1 MAKRR
6 KNNTNNDLQLG
17 GQNFQVGAKTRGRRT
32 TSDAELQAE
41 RIANTHKPTPLTA
54 LFVAA
59 VGLYPIAI
67 GLKIL
72 PIPAHSL
79 HAPYWVMTAIGC
91 AVFFAGIAI
100 GLQCLSLAKSL
111 LYKVV
116 AAIIL
121 LAMLT
126 PFAWL
131 VFGDSTLPLFLRIA
145 FASPFVIIGL
155 IVLPGGKRT
164 IIANPD
170 GKPLS
175 ELLKERRLE
184 GSSFQE
190 RKLKFLDNKK
200 NKEFKEDREDK
211 EDKEIQASQE
221 NHESN
226 ECKERKESDE
236 S

>member
-1 MAKRR
+1 
-6 KNNTNNDLQLG
+6 
-17 GQNFQVGAKTRGRRT
+17 
-32 TSDAELQAE
+32 
-41 RIANTHKPTPLTA
+41 
-54 LFVAA
+54 
-59 VGLYPIAI
+59 
-67 GLKIL
+67 
-72 PIPAHSL
+72 
-79 HAPYWVMTAIGC
+79 
-91 AVFFAGIAI
+91 
-100 GLQCLSLAKSL
+100 
-111 LYKVV
+111 
-116 AAIIL
+116 
-121 LAMLT
+121 MLT

-200 NKEFKEDREDK
+200 NKE
-211 EDKEIQASQE
+211 DKEIPASNQ

-226 ECKERKESDE
+226 ECIERKESDE

>member
-17 GQNFQVGAKTRGRRT
+17 GQNFQVGAKARGGRT
-32 TSDAELQAE
+32 NSHAELQAG
-41 RIANTHKPTPLTA
+41 RIANTHKPTPLIA
-54 LFVAA
+54 LFVGA
-59 VGLYPIAI
+59 VGLYPLAI

-91 AVFFAGIAI
+91 AVFFAGIAV
-100 GLQCLSLAKSL
+100 GLQCLSLAKSF

-155 IVLPGGKRT
+155 ILLPGGRKT

-190 RKLKFLDNKK
+190 RKLKFLESKR
-200 NKEFKEDREDK
+200 NKEISKDK
-211 EDKEIQASQE
+211 EIDKDKEIQANQE
-221 NHESN
+221 NQEGK
-226 ECKERKESDE
+226 ECKGNNEA
-236 S
+236 

>member
-17 GQNFQVGAKTRGRRT
+17 GQNFQVGAKARGGRT
-32 TSDAELQAE
+32 NSHAELQAE

-59 VGLYPIAI
+59 VGLYPLAI

-100 GLQCLSLAKSL
+100 GLQCLSLAKSI

-145 FASPFVIIGL
+145 FASPFVIIAL
-155 IVLPGGKRT
+155 ILLPGGKKT

-170 GKPLS
+170 GKPIS
-175 ELLKERRLE
+175 ELLKEYRLE

-190 RKLKFLDNKK
+190 RKLKFIENRK
-200 NKEFKEDREDK
+200 NKEIEK
-211 EDKEIQASQE
+211 DKEIQANQE
-221 NHESN
+221 DQEDT
-226 ECKERKESDE
+226 ECKGNNES
-236 S
+236 

>member
-17 GQNFQVGAKTRGRRT
+17 GQNFEVGAKARAGRRN
-32 TSDAELQAE
+32 SHAELQAE

-59 VGLYPIAI
+59 VGLYPLAI

-79 HAPYWVMTAIGC
+79 HAPHWVMTAIGC
-91 AVFFAGIAI
+91 AVIFAGIAI

-111 LYKVV
+111 LYKFVT
-116 AAIIL
+116 AIMV

-131 VFGDSTLPLFLRIA
+131 TFGYSNLPLFLRIA
-145 FASPFVIIGL
+145 FGFPFVIIAL
-155 IVLPGGKRT
+155 ILLPGGKKT
-164 IIANPD
+164 IVANPD
-170 GKPLS
+170 GKPMS
-175 ELLKERRLE
+175 ELLKERGLE
-184 GSSFQE
+184 ASSFQK
-190 RKLKFLDNKK
+190 RKLNFLESKS
-200 NKEFKEDREDK
+200 NKEIDK
-211 EDKEIQASQE
+211 DKEIQANQE
-221 NHESN
+221 NQEG
-226 ECKERKESDE
+226 KESKGNNE

>member
-6 KNNTNNDLQLG
+6 KNNNNNDLQLG
-17 GQNFQVGAKTRGRRT
+17 GQNFQVGHKAKGGRT
-32 TSDAELQAE
+32 NSHAELQAE
-41 RIANTHKPTPLTA
+41 RVANTHKPTPLTA

-59 VGLYPIAI
+59 VGLYPLAI

-79 HAPYWVMTAIGC
+79 HAPHWVMTAIGC
-91 AVFFAGIAI
+91 AVIFAGVAI

-111 LYKVV
+111 LYKIVT
-116 AAIIL
+116 AIMV

-131 VFGDSTLPLFLRIA
+131 TFGYSNLPLFLRIA
-145 FASPFVIIGL
+145 FGFPFVIIAL
-155 IVLPGGKRT
+155 ILLPGGKKT

-170 GKPLS
+170 GKPMS

-200 NKEFKEDREDK
+200 NKE
-211 EDKEIQASQE
+211 DKEIPASNQ

-226 ECKERKESDE
+226 ECIERKESDE

>member
-6 KNNTNNDLQLG
+6 KNNTD
-17 GQNFQVGAKTRGRRT
+17 
-32 TSDAELQAE
+32 
-41 RIANTHKPTPLTA
+41 NTNKPTPLAA

-72 PIPAHSL
+72 PIPVHSL

-100 GLQCLSLAKSL
+100 GLQCLSLARSL

-155 IVLPGGKRT
+155 ILLPGGKKT

-170 GKPLS
+170 GKPMR

-184 GSSFQE
+184 VSSFQE
-190 RKLKFLDNKK
+190 RKLKFLESKK
-200 NKEFKEDREDK
+200 NKEIERAKA
-211 EDKEIQASQE
+211 IQTNQA
-221 NHESN
+221 NHDNYESN
-226 ECKERKESDE
+226 KCRERTENNES
-236 S
+236 

>member
-17 GQNFQVGAKTRGRRT
+17 GQNFQVGAKAKGGRT
-32 TSDAELQAE
+32 NSDAELQAE
-41 RIANTHKPTPLTA
+41 RIANSQKPTPLTA

-72 PIPAHSL
+72 PIPVHSL

-100 GLQCLSLAKSL
+100 GLQCLSLARSL

-131 VFGDSTLPLFLRIA
+131 VFGYSNLPLFLRIA
-145 FASPFVIIGL
+145 FGFPFVIIAL
-155 IVLPGGKRT
+155 ILLPGGKKT

-170 GKPLS
+170 GKPLI
-175 ELLKERRLE
+175 ERLKDRRLE

-190 RKLKFLDNKK
+190 RKLKFLENKK
-200 NKEFKEDREDK
+200 DKKIEKEKG
-211 EDKEIQASQE
+211 IQTNQANQE
-221 NHESN
+221 NHDS
-226 ECKERKESDE
+226 KEYKENK
-236 S
+236 

>member
-17 GQNFQVGAKTRGRRT
+17 GQTFQVGAKARGGRT
-32 TSDAELQAE
+32 TSNAELQAE
-41 RIANTHKPTPLTA
+41 RIANTHKPPPLTA

-79 HAPYWVMTAIGC
+79 HAPYWVMTVTGC
-91 AVFFAGIAI
+91 AFFFAGIAI

-131 VFGDSTLPLFLRIA
+131 VFGDSTLPLFFRIA
-145 FASPFVIIGL
+145 FASPFVIIAL
-155 IVLPGGKRT
+155 ILLPGGKRT

-190 RKLKFLDNKK
+190 RKLKFLEDKQNKESQK
-200 NKEFKEDREDK
+200 NKG
-211 EDKEIQASQE
+211 IQANQDT
-221 NHESN
+221 HERN
-226 ECKERKESDE
+226 ECKGHDE

>member
-17 GQNFQVGAKTRGRRT
+17 GQNFQVGHKAKGGRT
-32 TSDAELQAE
+32 NSHAELQAE

-59 VGLYPIAI
+59 VGLYPLAI

-91 AVFFAGIAI
+91 AVLFAGIAI
-100 GLQCLSLAKSL
+100 GLQCLNLAKSW
-111 LYKVV
+111 LYNLV

-155 IVLPGGKRT
+155 ILLPGGKRT

-175 ELLKERRLE
+175 ELLKERRIE
-184 GSSFQE
+184 SSSFQE
-190 RKLKFLDNKK
+190 RKLKFINNRKS
-200 NKEFKEDREDK
+200 
-211 EDKEIQASQE
+211 KEIQANQE
-221 NHESN
+221 NQESKD
-226 ECKERKESDE
+226 CKERKETDE